1 MKDQTQRAQAVL
13 EASEPRQGDM
23 WSITPRGFIV
33 GCLMAATIAI
43 AVPYG
48 GMVIQG
54 SRLGLSACT
63 PAAFFLFF
71 VFLLTVQ
78 VVLGVLN
85 RAWLLKPGEL
95 IVVFIMM
102 TMATAIP
109 TRGVVGM
116 LLPMITGTFYF
127 ATPENNW
134 AELIHPFLQDWMVL
148 FDADAVKG
156 FYEGT
161 SSEIPWGL
169 WAPLLLRWLLFF
181 AAFHLTF
188 LCSLA
193 ILRRQ
198 WVEHQRLVFPL
209 AQVPLAMIQAGE
221 KADSIVKPFFK
232 NPVMWVGFLL
242 SFCLNSTNALHHYF
256 ESIPALMTQFSTVLF
271 RDHVPLS
278 FRINFLMFGF
288 AYFIGSNISFSL
300 WFFYVL
306 HLIQVGVFNIVGIT
320 NPEKLGHWT
329 DSGPVGAIIAH
340 QMMGAL
346 TVLVLFGLWTG
357 RSHIKEVLWKAWDK
371 NAPVDDS
378 REIMSYRFAVFGFL
392 VGIGTMW
399 VFLWKTG
406 IPAWIVPLFI
416 FAALIIWIG
425 LARAVAEAGIPT
437 ITPAIVPAGFVIST
451 VGVPALGIKGMVAT
465 GMTLTWGGDLLAF
478 ITAPMTNAIRL
489 GSEVTRHRRVVFSAM
504 ATALLIS
511 LVLSAC
517 FLVYLAYRDGALNLH
532 SQYFTGFARAPS
544 QLAVMKLNAPTG
556 PNLVGWLWTGAGG
569 LIMAALMFARHFFV
583 WWPFHPIGFAASASW
598 ALDATWLSIFFAWL
612 IKVIVLQFGG
622 PTIYEKTKPF
632 FMGIIMGQFVV
643 GGFWVIVDAFT
654 GMRGNVIRV
663 Y

>member
-1 MKDQTQRAQAVL
+1 
-13 EASEPRQGDM
+13 M
-23 WSITPRGFIV
+23 WSITPRGFVV
-33 GCLMAATIAI
+33 GCLMAAIIAV

-48 GMVIQG
+48 GMVIKG

-78 VVLGVLN
+78 VFLGVLK

-109 TRGVVGM
+109 TRGVVGA

-134 AELIHPFLQDWMVL
+134 AELIHPFLPDWMVL
-148 FDADAVKG
+148 SDPEAVKG

-181 AAFHLTF
+181 AAFHLTL
-188 LCSLA
+188 LCALA

-198 WVEHQRLVFPL
+198 WVEHERLVFPL
-209 AQVPLAMIQAGE
+209 AQVPLAMIQDGRN
-221 KADSIVKPFFK
+221 ADSIVKPFFK
-232 NPVMWVGFLL
+232 NPVMWTGFMLT
-242 SFCLNSTNALHHYF
+242 FCLNSTNALNHYF
-256 ESIPALMTQFSTVLF
+256 ETVPALMTQFDTVLF
-271 RDHVPLS
+271 RGHVPLS
-278 FRINFLMFGF
+278 LRINFLMFGF

-300 WFFYVL
+300 WFFYLL
-306 HLIQVGVFNIVGIT
+306 HLIQVGVFNIVGIA
-320 NPEKLGHWT
+320 NPEILGHWT
-329 DSGPVGAIIAH
+329 ESGPVGAIIAH

-346 TVLVLFGLWTG
+346 TVLVLFGLWIG
-357 RSHIKEVLWKAWDK
+357 RSHIKAVLWKAWDR

-378 REIMSYRFAVFGFL
+378 REIMSYRFAVLGFL
-392 VGIGTMW
+392 AGTGTMW

-416 FAALIIWIG
+416 FSALIIWIG
-425 LARAVAEAGIPT
+425 LARAVAESGIPT
-437 ITPAIVPAGFVIST
+437 ITPAIVPAGFVISS
-451 VGVPALGIKGMVAT
+451 VGVPALGIKGMIAT

-478 ITAPMTNAIRL
+478 ITAPMANAMRL
-489 GSEVTRHRRVVFSAM
+489 GSEATRHRRVVFSAM

-517 FLVYLAYRDGALNLH
+517 FLVYLAYRDGALHLH

-544 QLAVMKLNAPTG
+544 QLASMKLLTPTD
-556 PNLVGWLWTGAGG
+556 PNLLGWLWTGAGA
-569 LIMAALMFARHFFV
+569 LVMAALMIARQFLV
-583 WWPFHPIGFAASASW
+583 WWPFHPIGFAVSGSW

-612 IKVIVLQFGG
+612 IKVVVLQFGG
-622 PTIYEKTKPF
+622 PTVYEKTKPF

-643 GGFWVIVDAFT
+643 GGFWLIVDAFT